1 MNSSGKELERLESV
15 MERLRGEAG
24 CPWDRKQTHTTLRP
38 YLLEEAYEVLEAVDN
53 GSPSQLQEELGDLLL
68 QVVFHAQI
76 AREKG
81 DFSLA
86 GVIKGIT
93 EKLIRRHPHVFGGG
107 KVDGIDG
114 VMKNWDQI
122 KAEEKKKTPASA
134 LDGIPAYFPAL
145 LRAVKVQEK
154 ASRLGFDW
162 PDIKGPLAKVKEE
175 IKEFRRAWKDWEKA
189 ENKKEREEIHK
200 NMEEEFGDILF
211 ALVNVG
217 RFLRIQPEPA
227 LNMVTEKFCRRFRAM
242 EEMARCRGLDLSKM
256 TLEEMDCLWEE
267 SKEAETDKLY
277 KHPREG

>member
-1 MNSSGKELERLESV
+1 MNSSGKELERLEAV

-38 YLLEEAYEVLEAVDN
+38 YLLEEAYEVLEAIDN

-81 DFSLA
+81 EFTLA

-93 EKLIRRHPHVFGGG
+93 EKLIRRHPHVFGGE
-107 KVDGIDG
+107 KVDGIAG

-122 KAEEKKKTPASA
+122 KAEEKKEAPASA
-134 LDGIPAYFPAL
+134 LDGIPASLPAL
-145 LRAVKVQEK
+145 LRAAKVQEK

-175 IKEFRRAWKDWEKA
+175 IKEFRRAWKAWEKA
-189 ENKKEREEIHK
+189 ANKKEREEKHK
-200 NMEEEFGDILF
+200 KMEEEFGDILF
-211 ALVNVG
+211 ALVNAG
-217 RFLRIQPEPA
+217 RFLGIQPEPA

-242 EEMARCRGLDLSKM
+242 EEMARRRGLDLANM

-267 SKEAETDKLY
+267 SKEAETARL
-277 KHPREG
+277 